1 MSSFQMKAR
10 NYEKVEKVRKTVAVY
25 IYYTCICLCCHD
37 DSTINAVLVIVI
49 LLHCYYNIVL

>member
-49 LLHCYYNIVL
+49 LLHCYY